1 MALIARLIILA
12 SVFVTLARSQTCTK
26 NAINVA
32 QNAFNGFLG
41 LDASITWSNPVGL
54 ALAVQNQFI
63 TKGGTTGLIAV
74 CNAYNLYLKSLSD
87 AGIDYKS
94 CLDPA
99 FIIQND
105 NDPATGYGYAGI
117 MNMIG
122 YQCGAGLYP
131 ALTRWDCIKNTYSVR
146 NATLLSCLTNLH
158 LDAGSNATAACSF
171 TKTAILCWQQQ
182 FIQTCNNDN
191 EVSYYA
197 CQTIRSYTAAAYGEC
212 DDRCLIYQAA
222 SFAIDQNKEQL
233 ALYDQ
238 QSAKAPGSAQIL
250 YEKVKKNYIIM

>member
-1 MALIARLIILA
+1 M
-12 SVFVTLARSQTCTK
+12 
-26 NAINVA
+26 
-32 QNAFNGFLG
+32 
-41 LDASITWSNPVGL
+41 
-54 ALAVQNQFI
+54 
-63 TKGGTTGLIAV
+63 
-74 CNAYNLYLKSLSD
+74 KSLSD
-87 AGIDYKS
+87 SNIDYTS

-99 FIIQND
+99 FIIVND

-122 YQCGAGLYP
+122 YQCGAGLYRGFFKNKQKITWFSA
-131 ALTRWDCIKNTYSVR
+131 ALSRWSCIKNTYSVR

-191 EVSYYA
+191 EISYYA

-212 DDRCLIYQAA
+212 DDRCLSKLIK
-222 SFAIDQNKEQL
+222 NKWNQKL
-233 ALYDQ
+233 
-238 QSAKAPGSAQIL
+238 IF
-250 YEKVKKNYIIM
+250 